1 MLGCDYGTKAGA
13 FVLGLNTGKVVF
25 IPPVGAF
32 DAGIA
37 NGLFAVDEAATV

>member
-25 IPPVGAF
+25 IPVGAF

-37 NGLFAVDEAATV
+37 NGLFAFDEAATV